1 MAGTQGELFGALEA
15 PPSALPEGWGY
26 QAGFLSE
33 AEEAGLLAW
42 IAQLPFAPARYK
54 AHEAR
59 RRVVSFGGRYDY
71 DDNRL
76 LPAQPVPEA
85 LWPLRERV
93 ASWGGVPPQQLAH
106 ALVAEYAP
114 GTPLGW
120 HRDVPD
126 FELVFGV
133 SLGSVARL
141 RFRPYP
147 PLQPKKA
154 DVLAVEL
161 APRSIYRIGGVA
173 RWGWQHSVAPTAAL
187 RWSITFRT
195 LRSRGVPTGARPPE
209 ARGAPPRGADP
220 PYSAGGGRHHR
231 R

>member
-1 MAGTQGELFGALEA
+1 MDAQGELFGAA
-15 PPSALPEGWGY
+15 PPPPAPALPEGWVY
-26 QAGFLSE
+26 EPGFLSE
-33 AEEAGLLAW
+33 AEETALLQW
-42 IAQLPFAPARYK
+42 IAQLPFAAARYK
-54 AHEAR
+54 VYEAR

-76 LPAQPVPEA
+76 LPAEPVPEM

-93 ASWGGVPPQQLAH
+93 AVWGGVAPEALAH

-126 FELVFGV
+126 FELVFGL
-133 SLGSVARL
+133 SLGSAARL

-154 DVLAVEL
+154 DVLSVEL

-173 RWGWQHSVAPTAAL
+173 RWGWQHSVAPTPAL

-195 LRSRGVPTGARPPE
+195 LRKR
-209 ARGAPPRGADP
+209 DQ
-220 PYSAGGGRHHR
+220 R

>member
-1 MAGTQGELFGALEA
+1 MASANASAAQGELFDPA
-15 PPSALPEGWGY
+15 PHAPAMPEGWVY
-26 QAGFLSE
+26 EPGFLSE
-33 AEEAGLLAW
+33 AEEEGLLQW
-42 IAQLPFAPARYK
+42 IAQLPFAAARYK
-54 AHEAR
+54 AYEAR

-76 LPAQPVPEA
+76 LPAEPVPQR
-85 LWPLRERV
+85 LWPLRDRV
-93 ASWGGVPPQQLAH
+93 AAWGGVAPEQLAH

-126 FELVFGV
+126 FELVFGL
-133 SLGSVARL
+133 SLGSTARL

-154 DVLAVEL
+154 DVLSVAL

-173 RWGWQHSVAPTAAL
+173 RWGWQHSVAPTPAL

-195 LRSRGVPTGARPPE
+195 
-209 ARGAPPRGADP
+209 
-220 PYSAGGGRHHR
+220 R
-231 R
+231 RERDQRR